1 MDKFTVICF
10 VVVLDLLV
18 FTEGKKDFLIQKTK
32 MKTKNGFFTIQNRH
46 WQFYTLYNKFFTH
59 GNFYIKNKHILYS
72 KNVTKIKQK
81 GFSRNLC
88 DSYGNVERQKRTRVF
103 FMGFYIPKHI
113 SLTHNL
119 FN

>member
-1 MDKFTVICF
+1 MYI
-10 VVVLDLLV
+10 
-18 FTEGKKDFLIQKTK
+18 FLP
-32 MKTKNGFFTIQNRH
+32 N
-46 WQFYTLYNKFFTH
+46 

-72 KNVTKIKQK
+72 ENVTKIKQK

-88 DSYGNVERQKRTRVF
+88 DSYGNMERQKRTRVF
-103 FMGFYIPKHI
+103 LWLLHI